1 MKDTSNVLSLISPH
15 DENYVR
21 IRQATKQGY
30 ILCPIQGGVC
40 DLAFPN
46 SKLRRGRVQGG
57 GTICPTLMAGTPTI
71 YVLEKEE

>member
-30 ILCPIQGGVC
+30 ILCPIQGESVTW
-40 DLAFPN
+40 LFQILN
-46 SKLRRGRVQGG
+46 
-57 GTICPTLMAGTPTI
+57 
-71 YVLEKEE
+71 

>member
-30 ILCPIQGGVC
+30 ILCPIQGGS
-40 DLAFPN
+40 L
-46 SKLRRGRVQGG
+46 
-57 GTICPTLMAGTPTI
+57 
-71 YVLEKEE
+71 